1 MSAELITSQK
11 LKTLIEKAAEFH
23 GHLGSFLAIGVR
35 MGLIGME
42 RIGEPR
48 WGMMRITVSL
58 PMRVPFSCVVDGLQF
73 STKCTI
79 GNQKLSLKNSTKIQA
94 TFDRRDDGRIIVLLN
109 KSTFQKLK
117 TKLLGEMLSDEEVR
131 KLAIEVASMPEHRL
145 FKVIQGASESNKT
158 NEDMSNGCH

>member
-1 MSAELITSQK
+1 MSGELSTSPN
-11 LKTLIEKAAEFH
+11 LTALLEKAAEFH
-23 GHLGSFLAIGVR
+23 GHLGPFLAIGVR

-42 RIGEPR
+42 RIGEPS

-58 PMRVPFSCVVDGLQF
+58 PIRVPFSCVVDGLQF

-94 TFDRRDDGRIIVLLN
+94 TFDSRDDGGVVVLLS

-117 TKLLGEMLSDEEVR
+117 TKLLGKRLSDEEVR

-145 FKVIQGASESNKT
+145 FEVIQCASESNKT
-158 NEDMSNGCH
+158 NEDMTDGCH